1 MTNFAVLVLL
11 DTYNCLFSFSPSDH
25 HAGAS
30 ESEKR
35 EAENKFKE
43 VGEAYEVLS
52 DTKQKSR
59 YDNWHDLD
67 DLERGGGGFGG
78 HEMDQVPGKTKFLFA
93 GLIVLCFVYKM
104 ALNQIVDTLGTVR

>member
-1 MTNFAVLVLL
+1 MFAFSSCQIFFSSYLRFMTNFAVLVLL

-59 YDNWHDLD
+59 YDN
-67 DLERGGGGFGG
+67 
-78 HEMDQVPGKTKFLFA
+78 
-93 GLIVLCFVYKM
+93 
-104 ALNQIVDTLGTVR
+104 

>member
-1 MTNFAVLVLL
+1 MLVTFYCHIFNCLCTPDTKSLLIWIFFSSYLRFMTNFAVLVLL

-52 DTKQKSR
+52 GLPTYSIFSVSFFKKSMTPS
-59 YDNWHDLD
+59 
-67 DLERGGGGFGG
+67 RGN
-78 HEMDQVPGKTKFLFA
+78 TILF
-93 GLIVLCFVYKM
+93 
-104 ALNQIVDTLGTVR
+104 RSS